1 MSGWVA
7 ARVRLVVLMARPAL
21 VLLLGSYACIGLA
34 QHGNAQRLWLV
45 AGALVVVVGY
55 LLVSVVL
62 NDLAD
67 AEVDRINLP
76 GDRRRPL
83 ASGSAPADLVVV
95 AVVGGVLALGAA
107 AALGWR
113 VLAVLLVGLLVGAA
127 YSLPPLRL
135 SKRGAVASLLLP
147 LNVVG
152 VPYLVGLLA
161 GGGDVRRTDL
171 VLLGGLYAAV
181 IGRLLLKDFRDVR
194 GDALLGKRT
203 FLVRHGRVV
212 TCRVSAA
219 LSVLGGGL
227 LMAAVPDR
235 TPALVGLYV
244 VGLAAVVALLRRLS
258 RTTSPRDD
266 TVLVGAIAVVGRG
279 LVAGLLAHLAM
290 RPLGWTA
297 WQQALTL
304 LALGVLTAGL
314 ASDLLRHGPQVRGT
328 APAAPAEADEA
339 DESDEAARRTTR

>member
-45 AGALVVVVGY
+45 AGSLVVVVGY

-83 ASGSAPADLVVV
+83 ASGSAPRDLVVV
-95 AVVGGVLALGAA
+95 AVVGGVMALAAA

-152 VPYLVGLLA
+152 VPYLVGLSR
-161 GGGDVRRTDL
+161 GGDVRRTDL

-219 LSVLGGGL
+219 LCVLGGGL
-227 LMAAVPDR
+227 LLAAVPDR

-244 VGLAAVVALLRRLS
+244 AGLAAVVALLWRLS

-266 TVLVGAIAVVGRG
+266 TVLVGASPWSAVAWSPVCWRTWPCGRW
-279 LVAGLLAHLAM
+279 AG
-290 RPLGWTA
+290 RRG
-297 WQQALTL
+297 
-304 LALGVLTAGL
+304 
-314 ASDLLRHGPQVRGT
+314 SRH
-328 APAAPAEADEA
+328 
-339 DESDEAARRTTR
+339 

>member
-1 MSGWVA
+1 VSGVA

-21 VLLLGSYACIGLA
+21 VLLLGSYAAIGLA
-34 QHGNAQRLWLV
+34 QHGAAAEGWVLL
-45 AGALVVVVGY
+45 GSLVVVVGY

-83 ASGSAPADLVVV
+83 VSGWAPADLVVV
-95 AVVGGVLALGAA
+95 AVTGA
-107 AALGWR
+107 
-113 VLAVLLVGLLVGAA
+113 VLAVGVSLVLGWPVLVVLLSGLLVGAA

-135 SKRGAVASLLLP
+135 SKRGAVASLALP

-161 GGGDVRRTDL
+161 AGGGVRRDDL

-212 TCRVSAA
+212 TCRVSAL

-227 LMAAVPDR
+227 LLLAVPDR
-235 TPALVGLYV
+235 TPSLVAAYVAGL
-244 VGLAAVVALLRRLS
+244 LAVVALLARLS
-258 RTTSPRDD
+258 RVSSPRED
-266 TVLVGAIAVVGRG
+266 TVLVGAIAVLGRG
-279 LVAGLLAHLAM
+279 LLVTLLAHLSM
-290 RPLGWTA
+290 RPLGWVA
-297 WQQALTL
+297 WQQAAVL
-304 LALGVLTAGL
+304 LALAVLTGGL
-314 ASDLLRHGPQVRGT
+314 ASDLLRHGPQVRGSV
-328 APAAPAEADEA
+328 PAEDL
-339 DESDEAARRTTR
+339 RRTPAQQS